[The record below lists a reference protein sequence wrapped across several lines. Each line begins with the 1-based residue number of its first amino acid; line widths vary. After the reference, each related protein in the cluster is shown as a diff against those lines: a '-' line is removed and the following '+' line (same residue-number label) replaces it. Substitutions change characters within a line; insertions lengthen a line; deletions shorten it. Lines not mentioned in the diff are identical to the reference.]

1 MDQHLSSPEV
11 TPEKI
16 YPFLKKANQD
26 QLETLYRL
34 AHHVIRG
41 AAPAEPVVPVADFM
55 VLLGEGSS
63 RQLLL
68 IIQAAFHIVQRERM
82 V

>member
-1 MDQHLSSPEV
+1 MSENMTPEV

-16 YPFLKKANQD
+16 YPFLKKADHD

-41 AAPAEPVVPVADFM
+41 KAPDTQVVPLAEFID
-55 VLLGEGSS
+55 LLKEGTN

-68 IIQAAFHIVQRERM
+68 IIQAAYHIVQRDRM
-82 V
+82 N

>member
-1 MDQHLSSPEV
+1 MSENMTPEV

-16 YPFLKKANQD
+16 YPFLRKADPD

-34 AHHVIRG
+34 AHHVIR
-41 AAPAEPVVPVADFM
+41 AKAPESGGVPLADFM
-55 VLLGEGSS
+55 ELLKEGTN

-68 IIQAAFHIVQRERM
+68 IIQAAYHIVQRERM
-82 V
+82 S

>member
-1 MDQHLSSPEV
+1 MSNSISPEV

-16 YPFLKKANQD
+16 YPFIKKAAPD

-34 AHHVIRG
+34 AHHVIRCQ
-41 AAPAEPVVPVADFM
+41 APSVPVVPVSDFM
-55 VLLGEGSS
+55 ELLKEGTN

-68 IIQAAFHIVQRERM
+68 IFQAAYHIVHKERLN
-82 V
+82 

>member
-1 MDQHLSSPEV
+1 MNENMTPEV

-16 YPFLKKANQD
+16 YPFLRKAAPD

-34 AHHVIRG
+34 AHHVIR
-41 AAPAEPVVPVADFM
+41 AKAPETQVVPLADFM
-55 VLLGEGSS
+55 ELLKEGTN

-68 IIQAAFHIVQRERM
+68 IIQAAYHIVQRDRM
-82 V
+82 N